1 MLSPYGGKQMEN
13 SLQTQE
19 PQAVAPRFLPVK
31 TVCQLTSLSRSTL
44 FRHIKNGKVAHV
56 KVGSRVLVAA
66 SFLDELKEKSE
77 VKA

>member
-1 MLSPYGGKQMEN
+1 MEN
-13 SLQTQE
+13 SFQAQEQQT
-19 PQAVAPRFLPVK
+19 VMPRFLPIK

-44 FRHIKNGKVAHV
+44 FRHIKEGKIAHV
-56 KVGSRVLVAA
+56 KYGARVLISA